1 MGFCNGY
8 VVFYISCTQNNNN
21 TDQMADIKK
30 FKVKYTE
37 LIGDETEL
45 EGEMIM
51 ETKNI
56 QWSMEQFCNNRQVIK
71 MDWRQI
77 KQSKHE

>member
-1 MGFCNGY
+1 
-8 VVFYISCTQNNNN
+8 
-21 TDQMADIKK
+21 MADIKK
-30 FKVKYTE
+30 FKVKYIE

-51 ETKNI
+51 ETKDI
-56 QWSMEQFCNNRQVIK
+56 QWSMEQFCSNRQVIK

>member
-1 MGFCNGY
+1 
-8 VVFYISCTQNNNN
+8 
-21 TDQMADIKK
+21 MADIKK
-30 FKVKYTE
+30 FKVKYIE

-56 QWSMEQFCNNRQVIK
+56 QWSMEQFCSNRQVIK

>member
-1 MGFCNGY
+1 M
-8 VVFYISCTQNNNN
+8 S
-21 TDQMADIKK
+21 DIKK

-51 ETKNI
+51 ETKDI
-56 QWSMEQFCNNRQVIK
+56 QWSMEQFCSNRQVIK
-71 MDWRQI
+71 MDWRLI

>member
-1 MGFCNGY
+1 
-8 VVFYISCTQNNNN
+8 
-21 TDQMADIKK
+21 MADIKK

>member
-1 MGFCNGY
+1 M
-8 VVFYISCTQNNNN
+8 V
-21 TDQMADIKK
+21 DIKK

-56 QWSMEQFCNNRQVIK
+56 QWSMEQFCSNRQVIK

>member
-1 MGFCNGY
+1 M
-8 VVFYISCTQNNNN
+8 
-21 TDQMADIKK
+21 DDIKK

-56 QWSMEQFCNNRQVIK
+56 QWSMEQFCSNRQVIK

>member
-1 MGFCNGY
+1 
-8 VVFYISCTQNNNN
+8 
-21 TDQMADIKK
+21 MADIKK

-51 ETKNI
+51 ETKDI
-56 QWSMEQFCNNRQVIK
+56 QWSMEQFCSNRQVIK

>member
-1 MGFCNGY
+1 
-8 VVFYISCTQNNNN
+8 
-21 TDQMADIKK
+21 MADIKK

-51 ETKNI
+51 ETKDI
-56 QWSMEQFCNNRQVIK
+56 QWSMEQFCSNMQVIK

>member
-1 MGFCNGY
+1 
-8 VVFYISCTQNNNN
+8 
-21 TDQMADIKK
+21 MADIKK

-56 QWSMEQFCNNRQVIK
+56 QWSMEQFCSNRQVIR

>member
-1 MGFCNGY
+1 
-8 VVFYISCTQNNNN
+8 
-21 TDQMADIKK
+21 MADIKK

-56 QWSMEQFCNNRQVIK
+56 QWSMEQFCSNRQVIK

>member
-1 MGFCNGY
+1 
-8 VVFYISCTQNNNN
+8 
-21 TDQMADIKK
+21 MADIKK

-56 QWSMEQFCNNRQVIK
+56 QWSMEQFCSNRQVIK
-71 MDWRQI
+71 MNWRQI

>member
-1 MGFCNGY
+1 
-8 VVFYISCTQNNNN
+8 
-21 TDQMADIKK
+21 MADIKK
-30 FKVKYTE
+30 FKVKYIE

>member
-1 MGFCNGY
+1 
-8 VVFYISCTQNNNN
+8 
-21 TDQMADIKK
+21 MADIKK

-51 ETKNI
+51 ETKDI
-56 QWSMEQFCNNRQVIK
+56 QWSMEQFCSNRQVIR

>member
-1 MGFCNGY
+1 
-8 VVFYISCTQNNNN
+8 
-21 TDQMADIKK
+21 MADIKK

-51 ETKNI
+51 ETKDI
-56 QWSMEQFCNNRQVIK
+56 QWSMEQFCCNRQVIK

>member
-1 MGFCNGY
+1 
-8 VVFYISCTQNNNN
+8 
-21 TDQMADIKK
+21 MADIKK

-56 QWSMEQFCNNRQVIK
+56 QWSMEQFCCNRQVIK

>member
-1 MGFCNGY
+1 
-8 VVFYISCTQNNNN
+8 
-21 TDQMADIKK
+21 MADIKK

-51 ETKNI
+51 ETNNI
-56 QWSMEQFCNNRQVIK
+56 QWSMEQFCSNRQVIK

>member
-1 MGFCNGY
+1 M
-8 VVFYISCTQNNNN
+8 
-21 TDQMADIKK
+21 DDIKK

-37 LIGDETEL
+37 LIGEQTEI
-45 EGEMIM
+45 EGEMVI
-51 ETKNI
+51 ETKDI
-56 QWSMEQFCNNRQVIK
+56 TWSMEQFCSNRQVIK

>member
-1 MGFCNGY
+1 
-8 VVFYISCTQNNNN
+8 
-21 TDQMADIKK
+21 MADIKK

-37 LIGDETEL
+37 LIGEETEV

-56 QWSMEQFCNNRQVIK
+56 QWSMEQFWSNRQVIK